1 MKPKMKNPV
10 TGIRLLVIEDNQ
22 LLREG
27 IVSILKPY
35 GDIII
40 IKDPRKK
47 ENTILKIRRLKPAV
61 ILLDLGLRN
70 QNSLLLVKKIKK
82 EFPGSRIIIMDLVPF
97 NADINRFVKAGAA
110 GFVLKNATVEEF
122 IATIRAVAAGVKFI
136 PKNSGEFL
144 LTQIIEYGIKSGK
157 TGLMRAMKLTKREK
171 EVLILISEGNVTKAI
186 AQKLRI
192 SVDKVKSHKHNI
204 VEKLALRKQL
214 DPVVF
219 GPAGKT

>member
-1 MKPKMKNPV
+1 
-10 TGIRLLVIEDNQ
+10 
-22 LLREG
+22 
-27 IVSILKPY
+27 ILKPY
-35 GDIII
+35 GDIIV
-40 IKDPRKK
+40 IKDSRKK

-61 ILLDLGLRN
+61 ILLDLGLRS

-82 EFPGSRIIIMDLVPF
+82 EFPDPGIIIMDLVPF
-97 NADINRFVKAGAA
+97 NADINRFVKAGAS

-122 IATIRAVAAGVKFI
+122 ISTIRAVAAGVKYI
-136 PKNSGEFL
+136 PKNSRDFL
-144 LTQIIEYGIKSGK
+144 LTQIVEYGIKSGK

-186 AQKLRI
+186 AQKLGI
-192 SVDKVKSHKHNI
+192 SEETVKSQKDNI

-219 GPAGKT
+219 RQDKIPLKN